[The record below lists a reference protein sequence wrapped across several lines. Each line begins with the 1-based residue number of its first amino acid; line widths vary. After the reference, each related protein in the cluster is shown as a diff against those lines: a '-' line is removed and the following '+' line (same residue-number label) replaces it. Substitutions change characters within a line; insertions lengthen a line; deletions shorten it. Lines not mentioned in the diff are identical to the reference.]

1 MKGVY
6 QLQIKTEFTVQ
17 ELGVIEKSE
26 RDFKISLFKIYRAKE
41 TKQSIREGQD
51 VIIVI
56 FEVYPYLKMKC

>member
-41 TKQSIREGQD
+41 RKQSIREGQD